1 MKEIDDGRT
10 RGAARQSFGSG
21 GGGAPEAL
29 GGGGR
34 ADEHSRATGKLANG
48 LGWAEGGRSKGLHGE
63 VGAAAAAMARG
74 GARAYWGELDSARGW
89 EGSGE
94 GGRERVLCE
103 RKGKERGEGAGRP
116 ARHIVAVALRAAIL
130 GVRAGRQRRVARPRD
145 FGEKPGAGKA
155 VLAGGSAH
163 GRPAVG
169 AGARR
174 RHGEKQRGGRRDG
187 GEGNFVIN
195 SKFQNSSL

>member
-1 MKEIDDGRT
+1 M
-10 RGAARQSFGSG
+10 A
-21 GGGAPEAL
+21 
-29 GGGGR
+29 
-34 ADEHSRATGKLANG
+34 
-48 LGWAEGGRSKGLHGE
+48 HGE
-63 VGAAAAAMARG
+63 ARV
-74 GARAYWGELDSARGW
+74 RRGELDSAQGW

-94 GGRERVLCE
+94 GGRECVLRE

-116 ARHIVAVALRAAIL
+116 ALHVVAVAPRAAIL

-155 VLAGGSAH
+155 VLAGGSVR
-163 GRPAVG
+163 GRPAVD

-174 RHGEKQRGGRRDG
+174 HHGEKQRGGRRDG